1 MQNTLVWFRNDL
13 RVHDNEALYKASQQG
28 NVIPVY
34 CFDPRHFEQ
43 TPYGFAKTGKF
54 RAKFLLESVIE
65 LKKSLQKLGSDLIVR
80 FGEPEKVIPEMVKK
94 ENVTHL
100 YYQGY
105 ATYEEVS
112 IEDNLTKSL
121 KDINIK
127 KFYGHTLYH
136 FEDLN
141 LRIDDLPDVF
151 TMFRQRVEKN
161 SRIRP
166 TFAIP
171 QNIKSAH
178 NLEKGE
184 MPKLEQLTK
193 EIIED
198 DERGVLP
205 FKGGEN
211 NAISRLNQYFWD
223 NDQLKN
229 YKETRNGL
237 LGSDFSSKFSA
248 WLANGSISPRKIY
261 EEVKRYEKQV
271 IKNDSTYWLIF
282 ELIWRDFFFFYAMK
296 FGDKIFFI
304 NGTNQN
310 KNIKH
315 HFHKDPVAFEKW
327 KNGQTGIPFID
338 ANMREL
344 AKTGYMSNRGRQN
357 VASFL
362 TKDLKIDWRL
372 GAEYFESILIDY
384 DVCSNWANWNYVAGV
399 GADPREDRY
408 FNIIKQSNNYDGQG
422 KYIKTWLPELNK
434 LPKQFIHQPY
444 LMTKDQQV
452 ENNCILGKN
461 YPKPL
466 VNLTYKA

>member
-1 MQNTLVWFRNDL
+1 MQNTLIWFRNDL
-13 RVHDNEALYKASQQG
+13 RVHDNETLYKASQQG

-43 TPYGFAKTGKF
+43 TPYGFSKTGKF

-80 FGEPEKVIPEMVKK
+80 FGEPEKLIPEMVKK

-100 YYQGY
+100 YYQGH
-105 ATYEEVS
+105 ATYEEVN
-112 IEDNLTKSL
+112 IEDNLTKLL

-127 KFYGHTLYH
+127 KFYNHTLYH
-136 FEDLN
+136 LEDLN

-151 TMFRQRVEKN
+151 TMFRQKIEKN
-161 SRIRP
+161 SRIRS
-166 TFAIP
+166 TFPIP
-171 QNIKSAH
+171 QSIKSIH
-178 NLEKGE
+178 QLEEGE
-184 MPKLEQLTK
+184 IPKLEQLTS

-198 DERGVLP
+198 DERSVLL

-211 NAISRLNQYFWD
+211 NAIDRLNKYFWD

-261 EEVKRYEKQV
+261 EEVKKYEKQV

-296 FGDKIFFI
+296 FGDRIFFI

-310 KNIKH
+310 KNLKH
-315 HFHKDPVAFEKW
+315 HFRKDPASFEKW
-327 KNGQTGIPFID
+327 KNAQTGIPFID

-384 DVCSNWANWNYVAGV
+384 DVSSNWANWNYVAGV

-452 ENNCILGKN
+452 ENNCILGKD
-461 YPKPL
+461 YPRPL
-466 VNLTYKA
+466 VSLSYKG